1 MNNVDSRSEFEKN
14 HLNGERRLIGEND
27 WLPILISAG
36 IGILGGLL
44 IQSISSSCQSTY
56 WMTPQESKQISPIVE
71 FQESIPKS
79 NLHSNLNLNVN
90 LNSISRKI
98 SLETFTFFHWFHC

>member
-1 MNNVDSRSEFEKN
+1 MNNVDSRSQYEENQLK
-14 HLNGERRLIGEND
+14 GERRLIGEND
-27 WLPILISAG
+27 WLPILLSAG

-56 WMTPQESKQISPIVE
+56 WMIPQESKQLSPIVE

-79 NLHSNLNLNVN
+79 NMNVN
-90 LNSISRKI
+90 LNFKAISMKP
-98 SLETFTFFHWFHC
+98 SLETFLHWFHC